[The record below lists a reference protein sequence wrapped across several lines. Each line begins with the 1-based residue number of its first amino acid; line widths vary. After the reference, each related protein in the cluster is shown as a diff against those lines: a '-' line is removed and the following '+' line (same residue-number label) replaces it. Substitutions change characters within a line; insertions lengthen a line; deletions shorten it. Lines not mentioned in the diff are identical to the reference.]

1 MSGCTEDCLCGVK
14 CKYIGGM
21 RTYPLPFVTQRA
33 LDQISWHAAAPRSA
47 RSARGP
53 EKGST
58 LQGVPGKLPELPQ
71 WQRSV
76 LTTGPPRPKSS
87 FPFGAGAVDALPGRS
102 ARATRALPGAIAQR
116 PRRGACLPRRGRQLT
131 GGGLLDAGSAG
142 AVVCEGQAL
151 GGNT

>member
-1 MSGCTEDCLCGVK
+1 MHWWDMYISVSLWAPKGPLTNRYWQEARCARRAAKRVRQRCT
-14 CKYIGGM
+14 
-21 RTYPLPFVTQRA
+21 
-33 LDQISWHAAAPRSA
+33 RSS
-47 RSARGP
+47 RKP
-53 EKGST
+53 
-58 LQGVPGKLPELPQ
+58 PELPQ

-76 LTTGPPRPKSS
+76 LTTGPPRPKPS